1 MRLASLISGLVLAVC
16 LAGCV
21 PSDEGS
27 DVILG
32 PGAAASDPSNAAI
45 QQAACERRGGEWRT
59 VGLGGL
65 MTCFTTPKD
74 AGKYCT
80 KSTECSTECLARSR
94 SCAPIQP
101 LYGCNDLLDAQGRT
115 VTQCVD

>member
-1 MRLASLISGLVLAVC
+1 MRGRSLLASIAVAVL
-16 LAGCV
+16 LAGCQ

-32 PGAAASDPSNAAI
+32 PGAAATDPSNAVT
-45 QQAACERRGGEWRT
+45 QQAACERRGGDWRR
-59 VGLGGL
+59 VGSVGL

-80 KSTECSTECLARSR
+80 KSTDCSTECLARSNT
-94 SCAPIQP
+94 CAPIQP
-101 LYGCNDLLDAQGRT
+101 LYGCNELLDALGRKGT
-115 VTQCVD
+115 VCVD

>member
-1 MRLASLISGLVLAVC
+1 MRLRALFAGLAVAGL

-27 DVILG
+27 DIILG
-32 PGAAASDPSNAAI
+32 PGAAASDPSNAATL
-45 QQAACERRGGEWRT
+45 QTACERRGGEWRN
-59 VGLGGL
+59 VGRGGL

-80 KSTECSTECLARSR
+80 KSTDCSTECLARSNT
-94 SCAPIQP
+94 CAPIQP
-101 LYGCNDLLDAQGRT
+101 LYGCNELLDASGRRGT
-115 VTQCVD
+115 LCVD